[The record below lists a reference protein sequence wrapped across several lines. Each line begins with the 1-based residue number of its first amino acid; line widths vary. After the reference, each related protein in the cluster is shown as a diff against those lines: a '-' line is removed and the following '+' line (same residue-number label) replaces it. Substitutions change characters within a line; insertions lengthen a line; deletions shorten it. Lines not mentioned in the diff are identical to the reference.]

1 MIKTNHNRRTFISSA
16 AAVTALGGTPLLAV
30 PIEVRQGAEGFLKDW
45 VAAWNAR
52 NAHALASLHTED
64 CVTINRY
71 GTIIPDR
78 KEAEEALSF
87 LLGPQGPFGNTIFP
101 PMKLV
106 ALREVSPG
114 VAIVQA
120 SWGAPALG
128 PNGKIVPGQ
137 FNQMMMSYTLIKQEG
152 RWKTAQI
159 DGHNV
164 EHMELPY
171 SNPDQK
177 K

>member
-1 MIKTNHNRRTFISSA
+1 MRDNQS
-16 AAVTALGGTPLLAV
+16 L
-30 PIEVRQGAEGFLKDW
+30 
-45 VAAWNAR
+45 R
-52 NAHALASLHTED
+52 NS
-64 CVTINRY
+64 NP
-71 GTIIPDR
+71 GR
-78 KEAEEALSF
+78 KEAEEALAF

-114 VAIVQA
+114 IAIIQA

-128 PNGKIVPGQ
+128 PDGKIIPGQ
-137 FNQMMMSYTLIKQEG
+137 FNQMMMSYTLIRQEG
-152 RWKTAQI
+152 RWKTTQI